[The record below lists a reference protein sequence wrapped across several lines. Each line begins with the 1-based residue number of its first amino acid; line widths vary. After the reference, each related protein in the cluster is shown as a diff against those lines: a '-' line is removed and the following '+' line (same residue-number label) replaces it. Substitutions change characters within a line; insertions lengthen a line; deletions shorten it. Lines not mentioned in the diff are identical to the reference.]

1 MSVNLSSDFKC
12 FYQIRDKMSP
22 AALYCSQRPYF
33 TSNTKGDAPMK
44 KAVIYAR
51 YSSDMQREESIDAQ
65 VRACTYYARQYQ
77 YEIVHVYADRA
88 QSGKRTKNREQF
100 LQMINDASDGGFEVI
115 LVHKLNRFGRN
126 TLEVLEYKNNLEDM
140 GIELISVTERLESTP
155 EGKLM
160 LIIIAGMNE
169 FYSDNLSQEVMKG
182 LKENAYQCKFTGGV
196 PALGYKVDPESKK
209 LIIDEREAPIVQLI
223 FRRYSNGWSY
233 NMIIDELTRLGY
245 HTKYGK
251 PFGKNSL
258 FELLRNE
265 KYIGVYTF
273 NRAAKRKRD
282 GTRNYHVTK
291 DPSEIIRI
299 PGGCPALIDKETF
312 EKVQNIMS
320 ENRKMSL
327 QQHGQKVYILSGKLF
342 CANCGARM
350 YGNCKTTRGKTHFYY
365 VCSNSWRKHKCS
377 SRHIPAEELE
387 DEIIEML
394 QTLICSPE
402 FLQKVSQQ
410 LQNDAQKNQEITRK
424 QRESAAKRLQSI
436 NFKIKNLLN
445 LVSQGIDFEEV
456 GETLSTLKQE
466 KETLMNTLDILD
478 NLPPTA
484 EENLPHKLSR
494 LSSLEAVEQA
504 ALIRQYVDKI
514 FVLAPKESQLPVKV
528 DIYLRSDLFE

>member
-1 MSVNLSSDFKC
+1 
-12 FYQIRDKMSP
+12 
-22 AALYCSQRPYF
+22 
-33 TSNTKGDAPMK
+33 
-44 KAVIYAR
+44 
-51 YSSDMQREESIDAQ
+51 
-65 VRACTYYARQYQ
+65 
-77 YEIVHVYADRA
+77 
-88 QSGKRTKNREQF
+88 
-100 LQMINDASDGGFEVI
+100 MINDASDGGFEVI

-245 HTKYGK
+245 RTKYGK
-251 PFGKNSL
+251 LFGKNSL

-282 GTRNYHVTK
+282 GTRNYHATK

-394 QTLICSPE
+394 QTLICVQSFCKRYPNSFKMMHRKIRRSPGSNRNP
-402 FLQKVSQQ
+402 QP
-410 LQNDAQKNQEITRK
+410 NDCRA
-424 QRESAAKRLQSI
+424 
-436 NFKIKNLLN
+436 
-445 LVSQGIDFEEV
+445 
-456 GETLSTLKQE
+456 
-466 KETLMNTLDILD
+466 
-478 NLPPTA
+478 
-484 EENLPHKLSR
+484 
-494 LSSLEAVEQA
+494 
-504 ALIRQYVDKI
+504 
-514 FVLAPKESQLPVKV
+514 
-528 DIYLRSDLFE
+528 

>member
-1 MSVNLSSDFKC
+1 
-12 FYQIRDKMSP
+12 
-22 AALYCSQRPYF
+22 
-33 TSNTKGDAPMK
+33 MK

-65 VRACTYYARQYQ
+65 VRACTYYAHQYQ
-77 YEIVHVYADRA
+77 FEVVRVYADRA

-100 LQMINDASDGGFEVI
+100 LQMIEDASQKEFEVI

-126 TLEVLEYKNNLEDM
+126 TLEVLEYKNSLEDM

-209 LIIDEREAPIVQLI
+209 LVVDEQEAPIVRLI
-223 FRRYSNGWSY
+223 FQRYADGWSY
-233 NMIIDELTRLGY
+233 NMIIDELDRLGY

-265 KYIGVYTF
+265 KYVGIYTF

-282 GTRNYHVTK
+282 GSRNYHATK

-312 EKVQNIMS
+312 EKVQNIM
-320 ENRKMSL
+320 EQNKRL
-327 QQHGQKVYILSGKLF
+327 NIQQHGKKVYILSGKLF

-350 YGNCKTTRGKTHFYY
+350 YGNCKTTRGQAHFYY
-365 VCSNSWRKHKCS
+365 VCSNSWRHHNCS
-377 SRHIPAEELE
+377 ARHIPAEELE
-387 DEIIEML
+387 NEIVDML
-394 QTLICSPE
+394 QNRICNSE
-402 FLQKVSQQ
+402 FLNNVSQQ
-410 LQNDAQKNQEITRK
+410 LQDDMQKGIEATQK
-424 QRESAAKRLQSI
+424 QRKSTAKQLQTV

-445 LVSQGIDFEEV
+445 LASQGIDIEEL
-456 GETLSTLKQE
+456 GEAISSLKQE
-466 KETLMNTLDILD
+466 KETLITTLDAMD
-478 NLPPTA
+478 SLPPA
-484 EENLPHKLSR
+484 ISKENPIRQSLTR
-494 LSSLEAVEQA
+494 LSSLEAPEQA
-504 ALIRQYVDKI
+504 SILRQYVDKI
-514 FVLAPKESQLPVKV
+514 FVSSQKESTVPIQVQICLYSTSP
-528 DIYLRSDLFE
+528 EQ

>member
-1 MSVNLSSDFKC
+1 
-12 FYQIRDKMSP
+12 
-22 AALYCSQRPYF
+22 
-33 TSNTKGDAPMK
+33 MK

-65 VRACTYYARQYQ
+65 VRACSYYAHQYQ
-77 YEIVHVYADRA
+77 FEVVHIYADRA

-100 LQMINDASDGGFEVI
+100 LQMIDDAAEGNFEVI

-126 TLEVLEYKNNLEDM
+126 TLEVLEYKNSLEDM

-196 PALGYKVDPESKK
+196 PALGYKVDPESRK
-209 LIIDEREAPIVQLI
+209 LVVDEQEAPIVQLI
-223 FRRYSNGWSY
+223 FQRYASGWGY
-233 NMIIDELTRLGY
+233 NLIIDELTRLGY
-245 HTKYGK
+245 RTKCGK

-282 GTRNYHVTK
+282 GTRNYHATK

-312 EKVQNIMS
+312 DKVQNMMLQ
-320 ENRKMSL
+320 NKKMNL
-327 QQHGQKVYILSGKLF
+327 QQHGSKNYILSGKLF

-350 YGNCKTTRGKTHFYY
+350 YGNCKTTRGQAHFYY
-365 VCSNSWRKHKCS
+365 ACANSWRKHSCPA
-377 SRHIPAEELE
+377 RHIPAEDLE
-387 DEIIEML
+387 NEVIEML
-394 QTLICSPE
+394 QTRICSPE
-402 FLQKVSQQ
+402 FLQEVSQQ
-410 LQNDAQKNQEITRK
+410 LQNDNKKKQETTQK
-424 QRESAAKRLQSI
+424 QRESSAKRLRTVNS
-436 NFKIKNLLN
+436 KIQNLVNLL
-445 LVSQGIDFEEV
+445 SDGILLEEV
-456 GETLSTLKQE
+456 EETLVKLKRE
-466 KETLMNTLDILD
+466 KEMLTATLDTLD
-478 NLPPTA
+478 NLPA
-484 EENLPHKLSR
+484 SSVSSDLLFSEKLAH
-494 LSSLEAVEQA
+494 LTSLEPAEQA
-504 ALIRQYVDKI
+504 ALLRQYVDKI
-514 FVLAPKESQLPVKV
+514 YVFAEKKSQSAAKV
-528 DIYLRSDLFE
+528 EIYLRSDQFSKIKVSK

>member
-1 MSVNLSSDFKC
+1 
-12 FYQIRDKMSP
+12 
-22 AALYCSQRPYF
+22 
-33 TSNTKGDAPMK
+33 MK

-65 VRACTYYARQYQ
+65 VRACTYYAHQYQ
-77 YEIVHVYADRA
+77 YDITHVYADRA
-88 QSGKRTKNREQF
+88 QSGKRSKNREQF
-100 LQMINDASDGGFEVI
+100 LQMIEDAADRNFDII

-126 TLEVLEYKNNLEDM
+126 TLEVLEYKNSLEDM

-209 LIIDEREAPIVQLI
+209 LVIDEQEAPIVQLI
-223 FRRYSNGWSY
+223 FRRYASGWSY

-245 HTKYGK
+245 RTKYGR

-258 FELLRNE
+258 FELLHNE

-282 GTRNYHVTK
+282 GTRNYHATK
-291 DPSEIIRI
+291 DPSEIIQI

-312 EKVQNIMS
+312 DKVQNIMVQ
-320 ENRKMSL
+320 NKNMNL
-327 QQHGQKVYILSGKLF
+327 QQHSRKIYILSGKLF

-350 YGNCKTTRGKTHFYY
+350 YGNCKTTRGKIHFYY
-365 VCSNSWRKHKCS
+365 VCSNGWRRHKCS

-387 DEIIEML
+387 DEIMEML
-394 QTLICSPE
+394 QTRICSPE

-410 LQNDAQKNQEITRK
+410 LQNNTQKSQELTQK
-424 QRESAAKRLQSI
+424 QRESAAKRLQSV

-445 LVSQGIDFEEV
+445 LVSQGIDFEEI
-456 GETLSTLKQE
+456 GETLSNLKQE
-466 KETLMNTLDILD
+466 KENLINTLDALD
-478 NLPPTA
+478 NLPPA
-484 EENLPHKLSR
+484 ASEESLPQKLSH
-494 LSSLEAVEQA
+494 LSSLEAAEQTA
-504 ALIRQYVDKI
+504 IIRQYVDKI
-514 FVLAPKESQLPVKV
+514 FVFAPKESSLPVKV
-528 DIYLRSDLFE
+528 EIYLQSDLLE

>member
-1 MSVNLSSDFKC
+1 
-12 FYQIRDKMSP
+12 
-22 AALYCSQRPYF
+22 
-33 TSNTKGDAPMK
+33 MK

-100 LQMINDASDGGFEVI
+100 LQMIADASDGGFEVI

-126 TLEVLEYKNNLEDM
+126 TLEVLEYKNSLEDM

-209 LIIDEREAPIVQLI
+209 LVIDEREAPIVQLI
-223 FRRYSNGWSY
+223 FRRYASGWGY
-233 NMIIDELTRLGY
+233 NLIINELTSLGY
-245 HTKYGK
+245 RTKYGK

-265 KYIGVYTF
+265 KYIGIYTF

-282 GTRNYHVTK
+282 GTRNYHATK

-299 PGGCPALIDKETF
+299 PGGCPALIDRETF
-312 EKVQNIMS
+312 DKVQQIMVQ
-320 ENRKMSL
+320 NRKMNL
-327 QQHGQKVYILSGKLF
+327 QQHGQKVYLLSGKLF

-350 YGNCKTTRGKTHFYY
+350 YGNCKTVRGEAHFYY
-365 VCSNSWRKHKCS
+365 VCSNSWRKHSCPA
-377 SRHIPAEELE
+377 RHIPAEELE
-387 DEIIEML
+387 TQIIDLL
-394 QTLICSPE
+394 QSRIYSSE

-410 LQNDAQKNQEITRK
+410 LQNDSQRNQQLTQK
-424 QRESAAKRLQSI
+424 QRESAAKRLQAV
-436 NFKIKNLLN
+436 NFRIKNLMN
-445 LVSQGIDFEEV
+445 LLSEGIEFEEV
-456 GETLSTLKQE
+456 SETLTKLKQE
-466 KETLMNTLDILD
+466 KEVLTATLDTLD
-478 NLPPTA
+478 HLPPTIM
-484 EENLPHKLSR
+484 EESETVPQRLTR
-494 LSSLEAVEQA
+494 LSLLQPSEQA
-504 ALIRQYVDKI
+504 ALLRQYVDKV
-514 FVLAPKESQLPVKV
+514 FVFAEKKSKTPATVEIL
-528 DIYLRSDLFE
+528 LRSDLFPDK